1 MPKLSK
7 NANDYARLHLVCGER
22 GSGKT
27 QVCAALAQLLS
38 LYGEELAGLISPGV
52 FVEGRKTAIEAYDLR
67 SQQRRQLAIPR
78 TTPDEA
84 DATQPATRGWASR
97 DWIFDESVLEWGDA
111 VLRAAV
117 PCGVLIVDE
126 LGPLEF
132 VEGRG
137 WMNGLAALDSRNY
150 RMAVATIRPGLLE
163 RAAQRWPGAQVH
175 EMDSTDD
182 VQPVW
187 TALSRAAAEGLTRQT
202 HG

>member
-1 MPKLSK
+1 MPNSPT

-38 LYGEELAGLISPGV
+38 LYGEDLAGLISPGV

-67 SQQRRQLAIPR
+67 AQQRRRLAIAR
-78 TTPDEA
+78 AAQDSA
-84 DATQPATRGWASR
+84 DDTQAATQEWTSR
-97 DWIFDESVLEWGDA
+97 DWIFDEGVLAWGNGI
-111 VLRAAV
+111 LRASV

-132 VEGRG
+132 IEGRG
-137 WMNGLAALDSRNY
+137 WVNGLNALDGRNY

-175 EMDSTDD
+175 ELDSTDD
-182 VQPVW
+182 VQLVW
-187 TALSRAAAEGLTRQT
+187 TALSRTAAEGLTRPT
-202 HG
+202 DG

>member
-1 MPKLSK
+1 MPNSSR
-7 NANDYARLHLVCGER
+7 NANDYVRLHLVCGER

-38 LYGEELAGLISPGV
+38 LYGEDLAGLISPGV
-52 FVEGRKTAIEAYDLR
+52 FMEGRKTAIQAYDLR
-67 SQQRRQLAIPR
+67 SQERRRLAIMR
-78 TTPDEA
+78 SAQDVADDTKEA
-84 DATQPATRGWASR
+84 AVSWTSR
-97 DWIFDESVLEWGDA
+97 DWTFDEGVLAWGNA
-111 VLRAAV
+111 ILGVAV

-132 VEGRG
+132 DEGRG
-137 WMNGLAALDSRNY
+137 WMNGLDTLDSRNY

-175 EMDSTDD
+175 ELVSTDD

-187 TALSRAAAEGLTRQT
+187 TALSRTAAEGLVRPTD
-202 HG
+202 G